1 MKLFKIENYK
11 YHFKKSIKESKGIIV
26 FIHGFATTSA
36 YHSEFVNRLK
46 DYDYYSLELPGHGF
60 TSIESSKD
68 LTPYKLALHVVKW
81 IELMK
86 FESINL
92 IGHSMGGG
100 IVGMVSTMIPEKI
113 KNLIM
118 VTPMN
123 SSFSFKHINVIK
135 FNPKNNKETLKVQ
148 DMLYMDWTKHFKGEN
163 DEKIIEETEYQL
175 KHRDNFK
182 KLSRKMSSLSNLLKL
197 RKLEKNINV
206 RSLLIVGK
214 YDGIIDWKSAKKL
227 FSKKNNFKISVFLN
241 SGHLPF
247 IEEPDHYYEIIIGF
261 IQNELKL

>member
-1 MKLFKIENYK
+1 MKLFKIGNYN
-11 YHFKKSIKESKGIIV
+11 YHFQQSAKESKGIIV

-36 YHSEFVNRLK
+36 YHNEFVKRLK

-60 TSIESSKD
+60 TNVDSPKELS
-68 LTPYKLALHVVKW
+68 PYNLALHVVKW

-100 IVGMVSTMIPEKI
+100 IVGMVSTMIPNKI

-123 SSFSFKHINVIK
+123 SKISFKHINVFK
-135 FNPKNNKETLKVQ
+135 FNPKNNKETLKMQ
-148 DMLYMDWTKHFKGEN
+148 DMLYMDWTKHFIDEN
-163 DEKIIEETEYQL
+163 DIKIIKETEYQL
-175 KHRDNFK
+175 KYRDNFT
-182 KLSRKMSSLSNLLKL
+182 KLLCRMSSLNNLFKL
-197 RKLEKNINV
+197 RKLEKNISVNT
-206 RSLLIVGK
+206 LLIVGK
-214 YDGIIDWKSAKKL
+214 YDGIIDWKSTKKL
-227 FSKKNNFKISVFLN
+227 FSKKSNFKISLFLN

-247 IEEPDHYYEIIIGF
+247 IEEPDHYYEIIMAF
-261 IQNELKL
+261 IQNELKV